1 MTLLWQDARRKAQE
15 TLDNYWDHSYP
26 VKIVSIC
33 KAMGVTPSPGEL
45 PEGGSGMIVKE
56 HSSEP
61 RAYTER
67 TEPQTRRRFT
77 LAHELGHFVERV
89 TIAQDNDFAF
99 MDKRSDDYDIH
110 EFYADEFAGA
120 LLMPEHD
127 FIQKVKN
134 DGMIAAAAYFGVSLA
149 AVRKRMERLRKHG
162 ADI

>member
-1 MTLLWQDARRKAQE
+1 M
-15 TLDNYWDHSYP
+15 
-26 VKIVSIC
+26 
-33 KAMGVTPSPGEL
+33 
-45 PEGGSGMIVKE
+45 
-56 HSSEP
+56 
-61 RAYTER
+61 
-67 TEPQTRRRFT
+67 
-77 LAHELGHFVERV
+77 ERV

>member
-33 KAMGVTPSPGEL
+33 KAMGVTPYTGEL
-45 PEGGSGMIVKE
+45 PEGVSGMIVKE

-110 EFYADEFAGA
+110 
-120 LLMPEHD
+120 
-127 FIQKVKN
+127 KN